1 MPARDYLSG
10 KRIVIFGFGRQ
21 GRALARWLPTIGAE
35 VVVTDSRGAKELGIR
50 RSQYPGARFF
60 LRGHPEEVLI
70 GAKAICISG
79 GVPLDLPIFELA
91 RRRKI
96 PFTNDA
102 QLFLERCPAPVIV
115 ITGSAGKTT
124 TAALP
129 AKILGAAG
137 YRVWLGGNIGNPL
150 IEDLAKITKDDV
162 VVMELSSFQLELM
175 RDSPQVAAVLNLTPN
190 HLDRHGTLERY
201 AAAKA
206 NIIRYQK
213 QTEVAVLGWDDPG
226 SRALEQLVRGEL
238 SAFSAYDLVPD
249 GAFLLGNRVFVAG
262 SASYDSTPHVVCP
275 RDEIPLRGDH
285 NVANVLAACAISGS
299 MGLAIDRPGVMP
311 EAMREAIR
319 AFRPVAHRLETVR
332 RIAGVTYVNDSI
344 ATAPERLIAALQSY
358 DEPLILLIGGAD
370 KDLPWEV
377 ALQLALAKA
386 RHVIVFGKEG
396 EKQVATKVM
405 KLLSLM
411 TVRDDQVSRAQTLE
425 EAVDRAS
432 QAAQDGDV
440 VLLSPGGTSY
450 DAYADFAERGDHFR
464 QLVSAL

>member
-1 MPARDYLSG
+1 MPARDRLYG

-50 RSQYPGARFF
+50 RSQFPGTRFF
-60 LRGHPEEVLI
+60 LRGHPEDVLI
-70 GAKAICISG
+70 GAKAICVSG

-91 RRRKI
+91 RQRNI

-102 QLFLERCPAPVIV
+102 QLFIERCPAPVIG

-124 TAALP
+124 TAALV
-129 AKILGAAG
+129 AQILAAAG
-137 YRVWLGGNIGNPL
+137 YTVWLGGNIGNPL
-150 IEDLAKITKDDV
+150 IEDLPKIAEDDV

-175 RDSPQVAAVLNLTPN
+175 TDSPQVAAVLNLTPN
-190 HLDRHGTLERY
+190 HLDRHGTLEQY

-206 NIIRYQK
+206 NILRFQK
-213 QTEVAVLGWDDPG
+213 HTDVAVLGWDDLG
-226 SRALEQLVRGEL
+226 SRALEQLVRGDL
-238 SAFSAYDLVPD
+238 SAFSAFDLVPD

-285 NVANVLAACAISGS
+285 NAANVLAACAISGA
-299 MGLAIDRPGVMP
+299 MGLATDRPGVMP
-311 EAMREAIR
+311 NTMRGAIR

-332 RIAGVTYVNDSI
+332 QIAGVTYVNDSI

-358 DEPLILLIGGAD
+358 DEPMILLIGGAD

-377 ALQLALAKA
+377 AIQLALTKA
-386 RHVIVFGKEG
+386 RHLIIFGKEG
-396 EKQVATKVM
+396 EQQVATRVM

-411 TVRDDQVSRAQTLE
+411 TVPEDRVSRAQTLE
-425 EAVDRAS
+425 EAVRRAS
-432 QAAQDGDV
+432 DVARAGDV

-464 QLVSAL
+464 KLVSAL